1 LHMVLVTSS
10 MLHCYIHNV
19 ISTFPDLLN
28 TQDLVRE
35 MKRDRDDVIAVA
47 GLTKRFGAITAV
59 DDISFS
65 VPEGE
70 LFGFL
75 GPNGAGKTTT
85 IRMLTG
91 ILTPNVG
98 AVSIDGIDIQKHP
111 IAAKMQ
117 MGIIPEMSNVYIE
130 LTAKQNVVLAGRF
143 YGMHRKDVE
152 ERTDKLL
159 QQFELSDR
167 KDDRVEGFSKG
178 MKQRVL
184 IASALVHIPKVLFL
198 DEPTSGLDVHSQR
211 LIRAIIREM
220 NDAGTTVFL
229 TTHNIEEANTLCDRV
244 GIINRGALAAIDTP
258 ERLKQ
263 AFNETQSVEVAF
275 DKPTDI
281 GEIERSGLVNRTER
295 TGDTWRFYTDDPDAL
310 AKWILSFA
318 ERRKLS
324 FTTLSIEGAS
334 LEDVFVTV
342 TEG

>member
-1 LHMVLVTSS
+1 MVLVTSS
-10 MLHCYIHNV
+10 ILHCYIHNV

-91 ILTPNVG
+91 LLTPDAG
-98 AVSIDGIDIQKHP
+98 HISIGGIDVQKDP
-111 IAAKMQ
+111 IGAKMQ
-117 MGIIPEMSNVYIE
+117 MGIIPEMSNVYTD
-130 LTAKQNVVLAGRF
+130 LTAKQNVVMAGRF
-143 YGMHRKDVE
+143 YGMRRKAVE
-152 ERTDKLL
+152 ERADQLL
-159 QQFELSDR
+159 EQFELADR
-167 KDDRVEGFSKG
+167 KDDRAEGFSKG

-211 LIRAIIREM
+211 LIRAIVREM
-220 NDAGTTVFL
+220 NDA
-229 TTHNIEEANTLCDRV
+229 
-244 GIINRGALAAIDTP
+244 
-258 ERLKQ
+258 
-263 AFNETQSVEVAF
+263 
-275 DKPTDI
+275 
-281 GEIERSGLVNRTER
+281 
-295 TGDTWRFYTDDPDAL
+295 
-310 AKWILSFA
+310 
-318 ERRKLS
+318 
-324 FTTLSIEGAS
+324 
-334 LEDVFVTV
+334 
-342 TEG
+342 

>member
-1 LHMVLVTSS
+1 MKQER
-10 MLHCYIHNV
+10 NEV
-19 ISTFPDLLN
+19 IS
-28 TQDLVRE
+28 VS
-35 MKRDRDDVIAVA
+35 
-47 GLTKRFGAITAV
+47 GLAKQFGAVTAV
-59 DDISFS
+59 NDISFS

-91 ILTPNVG
+91 ILTPDTG
-98 AVSIDGIDIQKHP
+98 EVSIGGIDIQKHP

-117 MGIIPEMSNVYIE
+117 MGIIPEMSNVYTE

-143 YGMHRKDVE
+143 YGMRRKAIE
-152 ERTDKLL
+152 ERTDQLL

-244 GIINRGALAAIDTP
+244 GIINHGALAAIDTP

-263 AFNETQSVEVAF
+263 AFKETQSVEVAF
-275 DKPTDI
+275 DTPTDM
-281 GEIERSGLVNRTER
+281 GEIERSGLVNRTEQ
-295 TGDTWRFYTDDPDAL
+295 TGDKWRFYTDDPDAL
-310 AKWILSFA
+310 AKYVFALA
-318 ERRKLS
+318 ERENLS
-324 FTTLSIEGAS
+324 FTALSIEGAS

-342 TEG
+342 TEGKARAP

>member
-1 LHMVLVTSS
+1 ME
-10 MLHCYIHNV
+10 
-19 ISTFPDLLN
+19 
-28 TQDLVRE
+28 RE
-35 MKRDRDDVIAVA
+35 RDEVIAVT

-59 DDISFS
+59 DDISFC
-65 VPEGE
+65 VPKGE

-91 ILTPNVG
+91 ILTPDAGEV
-98 AVSIDGIDIQKHP
+98 AIDGIDIQKHP

-117 MGIIPEMSNVYIE
+117 MGIIPEMSNVYTE

-143 YGMHRKDVE
+143 YGMHRKAVE
-152 ERTDKLL
+152 ERTELLL

-211 LIRAIIREM
+211 LIRSIIREM
-220 NDAGTTVFL
+220 NDEGTTVFL
-229 TTHNIEEANTLCDRV
+229 TTHNIEEANALCDRV
-244 GIINRGALAAIDTP
+244 GIINRGTLAAIDTP
-258 ERLKQ
+258 ESLKR
-263 AFNETQSVEVAF
+263 AFQETQSVEVAF
-275 DKPTDI
+275 ETPADI
-281 GEIERSGLVNRTER
+281 SAIERSSLVNRTEQ
-295 TGDTWRFYTDDPDAL
+295 TGDRWRFYTDDPDAL
-310 AKWILSFA
+310 AKYIFA
-318 ERRKLS
+318 LAEERHLT
-324 FTTLSIEGAS
+324 FTALSIQGAS

-342 TEG
+342 TEGKAHAP

>member
-1 LHMVLVTSS
+1 MQ
-10 MLHCYIHNV
+10 HCYIYQCYINIPRFV
-19 ISTFPDLLN
+19 EN
-28 TQDLVRE
+28 TGLSERE
-35 MKRDRDDVIAVA
+35 MEQERDEIIAIN

-91 ILTPNVG
+91 ILTPDAG
-98 AVSIDGIDIQKHP
+98 EVSIGGIDMQKHP
-111 IAAKMQ
+111 VAAKMQ
-117 MGIIPEMSNVYIE
+117 MGIIPETSNVYIE

-143 YGMHRKDVE
+143 YGMHRKAVE
-152 ERTDKLL
+152 ERSDLLL

-229 TTHNIEEANTLCDRV
+229 TTHNIEEANALCDRV
-244 GIINRGALAAIDTP
+244 GIINRGALTAIDTP

-263 AFNETQSVEVAF
+263 AFKETQSVEVAF
-275 DKPTDI
+275 DTPTDI
-281 GEIERSGLVNRTER
+281 GEIERSGLVNRTEQA
-295 TGDTWRFYTDDPDAL
+295 GDKWRFYTDDPDAL
-310 AKWILSFA
+310 AKCVFAFA

-324 FTTLSIEGAS
+324 FTAFSIEGAS

-342 TEG
+342 TEGKAHAP

>member
-1 LHMVLVTSS
+1 MKQE
-10 MLHCYIHNV
+10 HNEV
-19 ISTFPDLLN
+19 IS
-28 TQDLVRE
+28 VS
-35 MKRDRDDVIAVA
+35 
-47 GLTKRFGAITAV
+47 GLAKQFGAVTAV
-59 DDISFS
+59 NDISFS
-65 VPEGE
+65 VPEGVF
-70 LFGFL
+70 FGFL

-91 ILTPNVG
+91 ILTPDTG
-98 AVSIDGIDIQKHP
+98 EVSIGGIDIQKHP

-117 MGIIPEMSNVYIE
+117 MGIIPEMSNVYTE

-143 YGMHRKDVE
+143 YGMRRKAAE
-152 ERTDKLL
+152 ERTDQLL

-244 GIINRGALAAIDTP
+244 GIINHGALAAIDTP

-263 AFNETQSVEVAF
+263 AFKETQSVEVAF
-275 DKPTDI
+275 HTPTDI
-281 GEIERSGLVNRTER
+281 GEIERSSLVNRTEQ
-295 TGDTWRFYTDDPDAL
+295 TGDRWRFYTDDPDAL
-310 AKWILSFA
+310 AKCVFAFA
-318 ERRKLS
+318 ERRQLS
-324 FTTLSIEGAS
+324 FTALSIEGAS
-334 LEDVFVTV
+334 LEDVFVSL
-342 TEG
+342 TEGKAHAP

>member
-1 LHMVLVTSS
+1 MK
-10 MLHCYIHNV
+10 
-19 ISTFPDLLN
+19 
-28 TQDLVRE
+28 QDHH
-35 MKRDRDDVIAVA
+35 KVIAVK
-47 GLTKRFGAITAV
+47 GLTKRFGAIIAV

-91 ILTPNVG
+91 LLAPDAG
-98 AVSIDGIDIQKHP
+98 HVSIGGIDVQKDP
-111 IAAKMQ
+111 IGAKMQ
-117 MGIIPEMSNVYIE
+117 MGTIPEMSNVYID
-130 LTAKQNVVLAGRF
+130 LTAKQNVVMAGRF
-143 YGMHRKDVE
+143 YGMRRKAVE
-152 ERTDKLL
+152 ERADRLL
-159 QQFELSDR
+159 EQFELSDR

-184 IASALVHIPKVLFL
+184 IASALVHVPKVLFL

-211 LIRAIIREM
+211 LIRAIVREM

-229 TTHNIEEANTLCDRV
+229 TTHNIEEANALCDRV
-244 GIINRGALAAIDTP
+244 GIINHGGLAAIDTP

-263 AFNETQSVEVAF
+263 AFKETQSVEVAF
-275 DKPTDI
+275 NEPVDVSAI
-281 GEIERSGLVNRTER
+281 ARSGLVIRTER
-295 TGDTWRFYTDDPDAL
+295 EGDKWRFYTDNPDAL
-310 AKWILSFA
+310 AKYVFA
-318 ERRKLS
+318 VANEQDLT

-342 TEG
+342 TEGKTRVQ

>member
-1 LHMVLVTSS
+1 MKQER
-10 MLHCYIHNV
+10 NDV
-19 ISTFPDLLN
+19 IS
-28 TQDLVRE
+28 VS
-35 MKRDRDDVIAVA
+35 
-47 GLTKRFGAITAV
+47 GLAKQFGAVTAV
-59 DDISFS
+59 NDISFT

-70 LFGFL
+70 FFGFL

-91 ILTPNVG
+91 ILTPDTG
-98 AVSIDGIDIQKHP
+98 EVSIGGIDIQKHP

-117 MGIIPEMSNVYIE
+117 MGIIPEMSNVYTE

-143 YGMHRKDVE
+143 YGMRRKAVE
-152 ERTDKLL
+152 ERTDQLL
-159 QQFELSDR
+159 QQFELSHR

-244 GIINRGALAAIDTP
+244 GIINHGALAVIDTP

-263 AFNETQSVEVAF
+263 AFKETQSVEVAF
-275 DKPTDI
+275 DTPTDI
-281 GEIERSGLVNRTER
+281 GEIERSGLVNRTEQ
-295 TGDTWRFYTDDPDAL
+295 TGDKWRFYTDDPDAL
-310 AKWILSFA
+310 AKCVFAFA
-318 ERRKLS
+318 ERRQLS
-324 FTTLSIEGAS
+324 FTALSIEGAS
-334 LEDVFVTV
+334 LEDVFVSL
-342 TEG
+342 TEGKAHAP

>member
-1 LHMVLVTSS
+1 MK
-10 MLHCYIHNV
+10 
-19 ISTFPDLLN
+19 
-28 TQDLVRE
+28 QDHH
-35 MKRDRDDVIAVA
+35 KVIAVK
-47 GLTKRFGAITAV
+47 GLTKRFGAIIAV

-91 ILTPNVG
+91 LLAPDAG
-98 AVSIDGIDIQKHP
+98 HVSIGGIDVQKDP
-111 IAAKMQ
+111 IGAKMQ
-117 MGIIPEMSNVYIE
+117 MGTIPEMSNVYID
-130 LTAKQNVVLAGRF
+130 LTAKQNVVMAGRF
-143 YGMHRKDVE
+143 YGMRRKAVE
-152 ERTDKLL
+152 ERADRLL
-159 QQFELSDR
+159 EQFELSDR

-184 IASALVHIPKVLFL
+184 IASALVHVPKVLFL

-211 LIRAIIREM
+211 LIRAIVREM

-229 TTHNIEEANTLCDRV
+229 TTHNIEEANALCDRV
-244 GIINRGALAAIDTP
+244 GIINHGGLAAIDTP

-263 AFNETQSVEVAF
+263 AFKETQSVEVAF
-275 DKPTDI
+275 NEPVDVSA
-281 GEIERSGLVNRTER
+281 IERSGLVIRTER
-295 TGDTWRFYTDDPDAL
+295 EGDKWRFYTDNPDAL
-310 AKWILSFA
+310 AKYVFA
-318 ERRKLS
+318 VANEQDLT

-342 TEG
+342 TEGKTRVQ

>member
-1 LHMVLVTSS
+1 MVIYT
-10 MLHCYIHNV
+10 MLYRGLGEREV
-19 ISTFPDLLN
+19 GK
-28 TQDLVRE
+28 VRG
-35 MKRDRDDVIAVA
+35 DVIAVT

-65 VPEGE
+65 VSEGE

-91 ILTPNVG
+91 ILTPDAG
-98 AVSIDGIDIQKHP
+98 AVSIGGIDIQKHP
-111 IAAKMQ
+111 ITAKMQ

-143 YGMHRKDVE
+143 YGMHRKTVE
-152 ERTDKLL
+152 ERTDQLL
-159 QQFELSDR
+159 AQFELSER
-167 KDDRVEGFSKG
+167 KNDRVEGFSKG

-184 IASALVHIPKVLFL
+184 IASALVHVPKVLFL

-211 LIRAIIREM
+211 LIRTIIREM

-229 TTHNIEEANTLCDRV
+229 TTHNIEEANALCDRV
-244 GIINRGALAAIDTP
+244 GIIHCGALAAIDTP

-263 AFNETQSVEVAF
+263 AFKETQSVEVAF
-275 DKPTDI
+275 DKPIDME
-281 GEIERSGLVNRTER
+281 EIEHSGLVNRTER
-295 TGDTWRFYTDDPDAL
+295 TGDKWRFYTDDPDAL
-310 AKWILSFA
+310 AKEVLSLA

-324 FTTLSIEGAS
+324 FTALSIEGAS
-334 LEDVFVTV
+334 LEDVFITV
-342 TEG
+342 TEGKAHVK

>member
-1 LHMVLVTSS
+1 MKQE
-10 MLHCYIHNV
+10 HNEV
-19 ISTFPDLLN
+19 ISA
-28 TQDLVRE
+28 
-35 MKRDRDDVIAVA
+35 I
-47 GLTKRFGAITAV
+47 GLAKQFGAVTAV
-59 DDISFS
+59 KDISFS

-91 ILTPNVG
+91 ILTPDAG
-98 AVSIDGIDIQKHP
+98 KIAICGIDIQKHA

-117 MGIIPEMSNVYIE
+117 MGIIPEMSNVYTE

-143 YGMHRKDVE
+143 YGMRRKAVD
-152 ERTDKLL
+152 ERADQLL
-159 QQFELSDR
+159 EKFELSDR

-244 GIINRGALAAIDTP
+244 GIINHGALAAIDTP

-263 AFNETQSVEVAF
+263 AFKETQSVEVAF
-275 DKPTDI
+275 DTPTDI
-281 GEIERSGLVNRTER
+281 GEIERSGLVNRTEQ
-295 TGDTWRFYTDDPDAL
+295 TGDKWRFYTDDPDAL
-310 AKWILSFA
+310 AKCVFAFA
-318 ERRKLS
+318 ERRQLS
-324 FTTLSIEGAS
+324 FTALSIEGAS
-334 LEDVFVTV
+334 LEDVFVSL
-342 TEG
+342 TEGKAHAP

>member
-1 LHMVLVTSS
+1 MEQQR
-10 MLHCYIHNV
+10 NAV
-19 ISTFPDLLN
+19 ITVN
-28 TQDLVRE
+28 
-35 MKRDRDDVIAVA
+35 

-59 DDISFS
+59 DDISFT

-91 ILTPNVG
+91 ILTPDAG
-98 AVSIDGIDIQKHP
+98 DVSICGIDIQKHP

-117 MGIIPEMSNVYIE
+117 MGIIPEMSNVYTE
-130 LTAKQNVVLAGRF
+130 LTATQNVVLAGRF
-143 YGMHRKDVE
+143 YGMHRKAVE
-152 ERTDKLL
+152 ERTDLLL

-211 LIRAIIREM
+211 LIRSIIREM

-229 TTHNIEEANTLCDRV
+229 TTHHIEEANTLCDRV
-244 GIINRGALAAIDTP
+244 GIINRGALAAINTP

-275 DKPTDI
+275 DTPTDI
-281 GEIERSGLVNRTER
+281 GEIEHSGLVHRTER
-295 TGDTWRFYTDDPDAL
+295 AGDKWRFYTDDPDAL
-310 AKWILSFA
+310 AKCVFA
-318 ERRKLS
+318 FANRRKLS
-324 FTTLSIEGAS
+324 FTALSIEGAS

-342 TEG
+342 TEGNAHAP